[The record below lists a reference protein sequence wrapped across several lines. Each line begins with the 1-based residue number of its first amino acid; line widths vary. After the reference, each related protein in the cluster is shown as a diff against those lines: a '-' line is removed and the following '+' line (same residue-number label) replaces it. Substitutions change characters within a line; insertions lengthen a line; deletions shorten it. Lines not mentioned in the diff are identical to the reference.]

1 MKILLAVLLLAFC
14 VPVAHAQ
21 YPKTLT
27 LTVTKITRTP
37 KDTADCT
44 ECTTITTVEAH
55 TATANFVLV
64 CEARTFAGQME
75 NNLVCTQFE
84 TGIYQ
89 AKMLSPEVVDFSPQE
104 GAKTSGG
111 NRVLYSVRVEE
122 TRGKS

>member
-1 MKILLAVLLLAFC
+1 MVHTQRDLTIGRFVMAILLALLLLAFC

-37 KDTADCT
+37 KDTGGCT
-44 ECTTITTVEAH
+44 GCTTVTTVEAH
-55 TATANFVLV
+55 TATGNFVLV
-64 CEARTFAGQME
+64 CEATIFSGHME

-89 AKMLSPEVVDFSPQE
+89 AKMLSPEVVDFS
-104 GAKTSGG
+104 
-111 NRVLYSVRVEE
+111 
-122 TRGKS
+122 

>member
-1 MKILLAVLLLAFC
+1 MKLLLAALLLTVC
-14 VPVAHAQ
+14 LPVAQAQ
-21 YPKTLT
+21 YPKTIS

-44 ECTTITTVEAH
+44 GCTVTTVEAH
-55 TATANFVLV
+55 TAAANFVLV
-64 CEARTFAGQME
+64 REATDFIGHTE

-84 TGIYQ
+84 TGTYP
-89 AKMLSPEVVDFSPQE
+89 ARMLSPEVVDFSPQE
-104 GAKTSGG
+104 AARTAGG